1 MKIMNEELYKEN
13 YLYKIVLL
21 LHQIKNQN
29 EFIIEKNPY

>member
-1 MKIMNEELYKEN
+1 MNKELYKEN

-21 LHQIKNQN
+21 LKKIKNQN